1 MSHNN
6 ITYQMHTDKSQYQTP
21 NLWPPSLQRLHLFPM
36 HLGQNLQNK
45 IKSVFSNP
53 NVISSSHLK
62 NFRNPHHTPKTSG
75 IPPPTPQKPQESPPP
90 PPPHPPLFQENKQVV
105 RQNFEKKRWIIGVEC
120 LLCVIQDCGTLQE
133 FAFTNVRN
141 VCCVLY
147 TIVTLFKI
155 FPWQISLESVR

>member
-62 NFRNPHHTPKTSG
+62 NFRNPHHTSKTSG
-75 IPPPTPQKPQESPPP
+75 IPPTPSLIPR
-90 PPPHPPLFQENKQVV
+90 KQT
-105 RQNFEKKRWIIGVEC
+105 NSKTEFWKEKMNHWCGM
-120 LLCVIQDCGTLQE
+120 CVIQDCGTLQE
-133 FAFTNVRN
+133 FAFTNVWN